1 MEPIT
6 IVIADD
12 HALVR
17 SGLRQLLELE
27 PDMTVIGEAGDADA
41 ALELARDRGPRV
53 LLLDLS
59 MPGTP
64 SLEAIPGFV
73 GLWPAPAVVVLT
85 AYDEQEF
92 AREALAAGASAYVLK
107 DAAETH
113 IVEAIRAAVAGRAVP
128 RSRHGRQARDRG
140 AARPPPRPVSSRS
153 ARRSRG
159 TASTASRDGAAWASS
174 TGPPISRSIAV
185 SRSS

>member
-1 MEPIT
+1 
-6 IVIADD
+6 
-12 HALVR
+12 
-17 SGLRQLLELE
+17 
-27 PDMTVIGEAGDADA
+27 MTVVGEAGDADA
-41 ALELARDRGPRV
+41 ALELVRERGPAV

-73 GLWPAPAVVVLT
+73 SLSPAPAVVVLT
-85 AYDEQEF
+85 AYDEHEF

-107 DAAETH
+107 DGAETQ

-128 RSRHGRQARDRG
+128 RSLDGRQARGRAARG
-140 AARPPPRPVSSRS
+140 ARRRRPPRPGSWRS
-153 ARRSRG
+153 ARRSRA
-159 TASTASRDGAAWASS
+159 TVSTASRGGAGWASS
-174 TGPPISRSIAV
+174 TGPPISRSTAV